1 MKRCTVLAYLL
12 VLCCLLGAC
21 GAEEMPITVNE
32 EASYF
37 DNFVVIDDF
46 VYIYCTV
53 FLKNDSTETCEVVLY
68 GTFEKDYASGL
79 LTEEKLIAVTADS
92 ASSHVLTVPPGGA
105 YFPIVFIGGYGGNPT
120 KHDRLLP
127 ELEIVFANKKP

>member
-1 MKRCTVLAYLL
+1 MKHCTVLVYLL

-21 GAEEMPITVNE
+21 DTKEMPITIDE

-53 FLKNDSTETCEVVLY
+53 FLNNDSTKTYEVELY
-68 GTFEKDYASGL
+68 GTFEKDYVSGL
-79 LTEEKLIAVTADS
+79 LTEERILAVTADDT
-92 ASSHVLTVPPGGA
+92 SSHILTVPPGGY
-105 YFPIVFIGGYGGNPT
+105 YFDVVFIGGHGGNPT

-127 ELEIVFANKKP
+127 ELEIIFANKKP